1 MLILKKVSIYLT
13 LSTYKHLNR
22 LLLVFCFAPFFVSC
36 GGGTVT
42 TLPEAPPPYPN
53 FPVPYQ
59 PSSTGSTLESA
70 SNSFANSETSTSENF
85 STANP
90 LNSWRDAPSALTP
103 SPNYARFTVHA
114 KSNLW
119 LLIQDPS
126 GNELDWLKL
135 QAGEKVPISHIG
147 ALTLTCSSGKEI
159 DIFNKAGKK
168 MDLPGLDK
176 PGISIIRLN

>member
-1 MLILKKVSIYLT
+1 MHPFLCPVEEEQLQLCQRHHHPTLT
-13 LSTYKHLNR
+13 SLFHTNH
-22 LLLVFCFAPFFVSC
+22 LLL
-36 GGGTVT
+36 
-42 TLPEAPPPYPN
+42 EALSN
-53 FPVPYQ
+53 RH
-59 PSSTGSTLESA
+59 
-70 SNSFANSETSTSENF
+70 SNSFANSETSNSENF

>member
-1 MLILKKVSIYLT
+1 MLILRKDSIYLT

-22 LLLVFCFAPFFVSC
+22 LLLVFCCAPFFVSC

-59 PSSTGSTLESA
+59 PSSTGSNLESA
-70 SNSFANSETSTSENF
+70 SNSFPNSEISTSENF

-90 LNSWRDAPSALTP
+90 LNSWRDAPNALTQ
-103 SPNYARFTVHA
+103 SPNYARCTVHA

-119 LLIQDPS
+119 LPIQESS
-126 GNELDWLKL
+126 GNESDWVKL
-135 QAGEKVPISHIG
+135 QAGEKVPINHIG

-159 DIFNKAGKK
+159 DIFNKA
-168 MDLPGLDK
+168 
-176 PGISIIRLN
+176 